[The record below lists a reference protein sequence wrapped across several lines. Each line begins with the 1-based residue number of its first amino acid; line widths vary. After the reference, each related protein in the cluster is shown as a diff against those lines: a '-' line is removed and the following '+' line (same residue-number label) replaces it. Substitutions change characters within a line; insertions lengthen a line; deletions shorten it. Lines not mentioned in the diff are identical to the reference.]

1 MPRGGKR
8 QGTQGK
14 AYSNR
19 TDLMASMKP
28 PAPGGL
34 DTTAAGGMM
43 AAPPPSPGGPPQGA
57 PAPMPSPDDTP
68 MLTGS
73 TMYPDEPL
81 TAGLNSG
88 PGPGP
93 VIPDQRAERVSLKR
107 YLPLISPY
115 LDAADTP
122 DSVKMLY
129 RLIKAS

>member
-8 QGTQGK
+8 QGTPGK

-28 PAPGGL
+28 PAPGGI
-34 DTTAAGGMM
+34 DPTAAGGMT
-43 AAPPPSPGGPPQGA
+43 AAPPAAPTGPPQSQ
-57 PAPMPSPDDTP
+57 APMPTPEDTP
-68 MLTGS
+68 MLTGA
-73 TMYPDEPL
+73 TQYPDEPL
-81 TAGLNSG
+81 TAGLSSG
-88 PGPGP
+88 PGSGP
-93 VIPDQRAERVSLKR
+93 VMPDRAAERVSLKR
-107 YLPLISPY
+107 YLPLITPY